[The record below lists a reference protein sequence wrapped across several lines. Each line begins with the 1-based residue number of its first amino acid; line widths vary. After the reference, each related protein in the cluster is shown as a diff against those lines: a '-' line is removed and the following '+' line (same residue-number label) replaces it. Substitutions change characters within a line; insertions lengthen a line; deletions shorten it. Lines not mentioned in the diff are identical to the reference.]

1 MKKIIAMILVLTMM
15 ILATGCGESWE
26 REMKSFDSEYGGGL
40 NRTITIYDQNGQAIK
55 QYKGKVDIQDSEYG
69 NKVLFDLDGKRV
81 VIYNAVVVAE
91 EN

>member
-1 MKKIIAMILVLTMM
+1 MLIMT
-15 ILATGCGESWE
+15 TGCGESWE
-26 REMKSFDSEYGGGL
+26 RTVKDLDSEYTGGL
-40 NRTITIYDQNGQAIK
+40 NRTITVYDQNGQAIK
-55 QYKGKVDIQDSEYG
+55 QYKGKVDIRDSEYG